1 VQAARAAQMPVI
13 CVPYGY
19 NHGHDI
25 RESHPDAVVGS
36 LADVPG
42 YLTLYKS

>member
-1 VQAARAAQMPVI
+1 MPVL

-25 RESHPDAVVGS
+25 RESHPDAVVDS
-36 LADVPG
+36 LEAVEK
-42 YLTLYKS
+42 YLTLYTGA